1 VLLVTVWRRRS
12 ELAVLRSIGLTPRQT
27 ATCVMWQALTITG
40 IGLLV
45 GVPLGLIIG
54 NAAWFAVADP
64 TGVATDA
71 APPFAAIGVAALLAL
86 AVAVLLA
93 LGPGWNAAR
102 ARPATSLRVE

>member
-27 ATCVMWQALTITG
+27 AGCLIWQSLTITG
-40 IGLLV
+40 VGLAV

-64 TGVATDA
+64 
-71 APPFAAIGVAALLAL
+71 IGVAPDSAPPLDMIAFAALVSLVVA
-86 AVAVLLA
+86 AVLGVGA
-93 LGPGWNAAR
+93 GWETSR
-102 ARPATSLRVE
+102 ARPAPSLRVE